1 MLLGWNMLASLTY
14 CIYALPEW
22 LWIMLLLGNIGLDF
36 FLTNLLHTY
45 IVIILARQGYTFDMS
60 IHDIESLGI
69 PKRSLLKMLS
79 HFSSS
84 IWKHF
89 ASKKALHKIS
99 FTGLIILPS
108 VVLCHLKKIL
118 FSLFSFSFSFIL
130 VI

>member
-1 MLLGWNMLASLTY
+1 
-14 CIYALPEW
+14 
-22 LWIMLLLGNIGLDF
+22 MLLLGNIGLGF

-89 ASKKALHKIS
+89 ASKKALHRIS
-99 FTGLIILPS
+99 FTGLIILP
-108 VVLCHLKKIL
+108 VMIL
-118 FSLFSFSFSFIL
+118 NP
-130 VI
+130 